1 MSLRDRLKSK
11 KEAKTAAERGEFR
24 ISIAKV
30 THAVNK
36 MKNPADL
43 GNIVKELAKF
53 LNTLEANDAQITF
66 SGNFD
71 LGQKTLLNCILGN
84 FLDDGSDKRI
94 KNCTAEEDTDTNK
107 PASKLIR
114 KRKSVKERLAEK
126 EALEAE
132 ESEKEE

>member
-43 GNIVKELAKF
+43 GNIVKEFAKF

-71 LGQKTLLNCILGN
+71 LGQKNI
-84 FLDDGSDKRI
+84 
-94 KNCTAEEDTDTNK
+94 A
-107 PASKLIR
+107 KLHFR
-114 KRKSVKERLAEK
+114 QLFG
-126 EALEAE
+126 
-132 ESEKEE
+132 